1 MKKLFIIL
9 SLSSFTVTAQTPTIS
24 FDFNGNMDAAAG
36 AGVSFIPS
44 GASPTYTYDR
54 FGNPNGACNL
64 YNTTANNPIVANFSS
79 VQLPAGGNARSI
91 SLWVHYIGHST
102 ADGNNVNLFQQ
113 GTFTTPGSAFFTVQT
128 QESAYFMGNN
138 ADLTP
143 PNSDI
148 FKFDSQNWYHYVIT
162 FDGSQVGIYRNGNLV
177 GIGATTPVMNP
188 INTNSSSLIINPNGS
203 LNTNGYGYVIDD
215 LDIFDVALTEAQIH
229 AMYVQDSP
237 LNQVELI
244 GYFPFNT
251 GTNNFD
257 ISNNHQ
263 FAQDGATPAPT
274 SATGYSGEGLHYTS
288 GQLFSNNTVVPELDG
303 SFTIAYWQKRNSA
316 PVQSYETSMELG
328 GSAYDRTFF
337 SSGAFRDNFGMAIGA
352 SPSWANFSVPE
363 AGSGISYI
371 AYGEWQHHAFVFD
384 TLTNQ
389 LFYYID
395 GELRK
400 SLGVV
405 AGGIHTF
412 TNKMTLGGGTDGN
425 GVFQAIKS
433 CTNFDLDELF
443 VFNRALS
450 QAEIMALRYQEA
462 VPIMCPTGD
471 VTLTTQQEVND
482 LWSCTHIT
490 GNLTIDDGVT
500 SSITD
505 LSPLNNLTTIDGNVL
520 FQQLDVY
527 NIDALNGVTSVGGTI
542 SFINNT
548 STGISGFS
556 SLPHIPG
563 DLIIQDNSNLNFVH
577 GFVSLDKI
585 GTDENVG
592 EFIVSNNPGIIFMFD
607 FNTLDTITAGL
618 SLENL
623 PMIDDNTSAFQELD
637 YTGYLQL
644 ESTGFD
650 HLTAFTNLSRI
661 GNGLLVLSNTDLFD
675 LEGLDNIVEFTQ
687 VGGIIEITNNPLIHN
702 LNALATVNFNLPKSV
717 NVEGNNGL
725 TSITGLAGVS
735 GDLGTN
741 SFVYV
746 VDNPSLFNLNGLDG
760 ITSAS
765 VVRIINNST
774 LTTLSGLNGLSH
786 TTTSGMMQEIGIKN
800 NAALT
805 SLNGLSNLV
814 TLAANCPIVIS
825 NNAQLS
831 DISSLNSLD
840 VNTISSVEI
849 QNNIQLATCNEIWLC
864 NYLSVS
870 SPVTTISGNASGC
883 NSTTE
888 ISSGCSLGI
897 GENTEI
903 QVVVYPNPVK
913 NILSVETKHKQLS
926 NLKLVDIAGNTVLES
941 NLSKIDLTHI
951 STGVYYLHIF
961 DESGTLFTEKVIK
974 Q

>member
-1 MKKLFIIL
+1 MKKLLFL
-9 SLSSFTVTAQTPTIS
+9 AFMGSFSGLAQTPTIS
-24 FDFNGNMDAAAG
+24 FDFNGNMDASGG
-36 AGVSFIPS
+36 AGVSFTPS
-44 GASPTYTYDR
+44 GAAPTYTYDR
-54 FGNPNGACNL
+54 FGNPNGSCNL

-79 VQLPAGGNARSI
+79 AQLPAGGNARSI

-102 ADGNNVNLFQQ
+102 ADGNSVNLFQQ
-113 GTFTTPGSAFFTVQT
+113 GTFTSPGSAFFAVQA
-128 QESAYFMGNN
+128 QESVYFMGNN

-162 FDGSQVGIYRNGNLV
+162 FDGSQIGIYRNGNLV
-177 GIGATTPVMNP
+177 GIGATTPAMNP
-188 INTNSSSLIINPNGS
+188 INTNSSTLMINQNGS
-203 LNTNGYGYVIDD
+203 VNTNGYGYVIDD

-263 FAQDGATPAPT
+263 FAQDGTTPVPV
-274 SATGYSGEGLHYTS
+274 SAIGYAGEGLHYTS

-303 SFTIAYWQKRNSA
+303 SFTVAYWQKRNAA

-328 GSAYDRTFF
+328 GSAFDRTFY
-337 SSGAFRDNFGMAIGA
+337 SSSAYRDNFGMAIG
-352 SPSWANFSVPE
+352 STPSWADFSVPE
-363 AGSGISYI
+363 VGSGLSYI

-389 LFYYID
+389 LFYYVN

-425 GVFQAIKS
+425 GVVQAIKS
-433 CTNFDLDELF
+433 CTDFDLDELF

-450 QAEIMALRYQEA
+450 QAEIMALRYQQA
-462 VPIMCPTGD
+462 VPIICPTGD

-490 GNLTIDDGVT
+490 GNLTIDDGAGT
-500 SSITD
+500 SITD

-520 FQQLDVY
+520 IQHLDVL
-527 NIDALNGVTSVGGTI
+527 NINGLNGVTSVGGTI

-556 SLPHIPG
+556 SLTHIPG

-618 SLENL
+618 SLVNL

-650 HLTAFTNLSRI
+650 HLTAFANLSRI

-675 LEGLDNIVEFTQ
+675 LEGLDSIVEFTQ
-687 VGGIIEITNNPLIHN
+687 VGGMIEITDNPLIHN
-702 LNALATVNFNLPKSV
+702 LNALATVNFNQPKSV

-725 TSITGLAGVS
+725 TSIAGLAGVS

-746 VDNPSLFNLNGLDG
+746 VDNPSLFNLTGLDG
-760 ITSAS
+760 ITGAS
-765 VVRIINNST
+765 VVRILNNST
-774 LTTLSGLNGLSH
+774 LTSLAGLNGVTH
-786 TTTSGMMQEIGIKN
+786 TTTSGMLQEIGIKN

-840 VNTISSVEI
+840 VNTISSVEV
-849 QNNIQLATCNEIWLC
+849 QNNSQLTTCNEPWLC
-864 NYLSVS
+864 AYMATAN
-870 SPVTTISGNASGC
+870 PVTVIANNSNGC
-883 NSTTE
+883 NSSSE
-888 ISSGCSLGI
+888 IASACGLGLEESGNMLVKI
-897 GENTEI
+897 
-903 QVVVYPNPVK
+903 VPNPVE
-913 NILSVETKHKQLS
+913 SVVTIELASSEVFTIELMDVAGNSLFETNLLQIDLS
-926 NLKLVDIAGNTVLES
+926 NLPA
-941 NLSKIDLTHI
+941 
-951 STGVYYLHIF
+951 GVYYIHGF
-961 DESGTLFTEKVIK
+961 SESGTLFTEKLVK
-974 Q
+974 L